1 MKKLQKIKKEGSV
14 IKPNPHLQ
22 REYNTE
28 PSKMSREDLKMA
40 IRIIDNT
47 VFASIRLKSG
57 EVKRFKGSSID
68 DIFYQLEKLI

>member
-1 MKKLQKIKKEGSV
+1 
-14 IKPNPHLQ
+14 
-22 REYNTE
+22 
-28 PSKMSREDLKMA
+28 MA